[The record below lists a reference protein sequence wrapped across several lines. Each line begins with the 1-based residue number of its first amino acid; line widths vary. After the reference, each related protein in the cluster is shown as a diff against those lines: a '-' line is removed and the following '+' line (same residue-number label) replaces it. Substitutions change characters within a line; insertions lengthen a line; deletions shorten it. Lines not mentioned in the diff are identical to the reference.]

1 MNTRTA
7 LLPCLLLAG
16 LLLAGVSLHAQED
29 QECYWVLERSETKVS
44 ENIPYFSVSENRVT
58 YRNTHVGHVEGGNGG
73 LHFTRRTDEVD
84 IHVNWATPPSRVR
97 YMEEDRLGIEWHFGS
112 SPVYPG
118 ATDPTLMEIPET
130 WEITAA
136 MSTQRGV
143 ERSQAVFEPY
153 WDFDKAV
160 YGACASRESSGY
172 LTPISNATEGQMEYY
187 LPDGSWQLILQVRVR
202 VNSSSYFGTS
212 DPMST
217 ERYKPYFLVTTT
229 YYYRFEG
236 ELFQTFEQTERA
248 DPNPGENNGIDL
260 PWEIFLIPPGAY
272 VGWRIIKNRN
282 KKKKEPKPK
291 KPKPQEQEQEQPQEE
306 EEEEPETERVSI
318 YRMVLWKD
326 FGDTLVMDDPPVKV
340 GARIEEYTPDGECYD
355 RPDLTKLIQISGTQ
369 NARVTGQK
377 KEGRLMTAMVEATRE
392 ADGSCPEMAEVTFA
406 VNAPQGRFLDH
417 VGFYVIDAPAILVEP
432 SISFAAGQGKTLFM
446 EFRLWGAATKPDGLE
461 VTLDERGYRH
471 FSAELEQSN
480 DDPDLFRIHL
490 TESGEAKERAGTIE
504 SYDCTIRV
512 QPRGERPEV
521 TETFKINRIHLGLR
535 VELRALKGFLV
546 ELESTPDHDFL
557 PPIGSKRR
565 LKPAESRVDMQLVVV
580 DDSDPNHPGKI
591 GPVKP
596 DKGPIFKFEDD
607 FRGSVLFTDK
617 PTGDAA
623 GYVPSAGDLAMYEN
637 LFFRDFTG
645 ENVPSPCDLLK
656 FRYEFRDWMPD
667 GAFYGVIVATGG
679 FLVPPNRS
687 FAKVTVTM
695 TWHGQEF
702 KEELRV
708 PVNSQPYRIV
718 DIPPGGDLMRAL
730 AKYDN
735 EDLKRMENL
744 IDLRRKIV
752 MDRRFSELRPLF
764 YKVAVMIEGHDKAF
778 GFDDRDYEN
787 IMHIFKQFT
796 SGEIGTYFA
805 VKQTVSPDDETFDAV
820 VATIA
825 TMDRSI
831 PVIICR
837 IGLAIVTGGVS
848 EVVLTPVSAL
858 AEMKEYVDKGGDS
871 VWGGF
876 AQISIKIIAMELLF
890 AGLGKGFS
898 KIKQWRADRAAKV
911 QKLATQTKKIGASA
925 EKAAHNA
932 KVNQAFG
939 NRPGYSSASQAD
951 KVGSTAKKV
960 KETLKNAQEMADDAI
975 RSTGSSTGKQTGS
988 LITSE
993 LRKKGAEAAKKDAQK
1008 ILDDFRRVM
1017 NNPTATKEEMRRAT
1031 LALQGNKTAQ
1041 NLLRTNPSD
1050 MLRANYN
1057 AQMQQIYDELDPVVI
1072 KRLQQKIIAGGN
1084 RTQPPEIRVFKGAT
1098 GNAGNDLQLGRK
1110 IGADRDVTYQFK
1122 GSDGKWYD
1130 LNEQLMEDA
1139 YSEAFNEMQYKFIP
1153 GDKLERLKTIIKAD
1167 QAVVNGKFGLESY
1180 GDDLARIIDPSRQ
1193 AEKLADP
1200 ERIAQ
1205 TYIHKCKEW
1214 LKQGNKAHDTAEQLL
1229 KYGYEE
1235 EALHVLGY
1243 GEALIEEGVRQNV
1256 KQFNRILVPRIE
1268 AAVNSGF
1275 KVDYTKLMA
1284 KIRILEGLGN
1294 PPPKGVAS
1302 ITLEQARATLA
1313 EKFGT
1318 TIEAVVDE
1326 CGQAVIEVN
1335 AALK

>member
-1 MNTRTA
+1 MITSLVPR
-7 LLPCLLLAG
+7 LLLSG
-16 LLLAGVSLHAQED
+16 LLLSGFTLRAQEA
-29 QECYWVLERSETKVS
+29 QECYWVLERTETKVS
-44 ENIPYFSVSENRVT
+44 ENIPYFSVTENRVT
-58 YRNTHVGHVEGGNGG
+58 YRNTHVGHIEGDNGG

-84 IHVNWATPPSRVR
+84 IHVNWATPPSRIR
-97 YMEEDRLGIEWHFGS
+97 YMEEDRLGIEWHFAS

-118 ATDPTLMEIPET
+118 TLDPTLMEIPET

-143 ERSQAVFEPY
+143 ERSQAVYEPY

-172 LTPISNATEGQMEYY
+172 FSPKSNATEGQMEYY
-187 LPDGSWQLILQVRVR
+187 VPDGSWQLILQVRVR
-202 VNSSSYFGTS
+202 VSSSSSFGSS

-229 YYYRFEG
+229 YFYRFEG
-236 ELFQTFEQTERA
+236 ELFQTFEHTERA
-248 DPNPGENNGIDL
+248 NQDPGENDGIDL
-260 PWEIFLIPPGAY
+260 PWEIFLIPPGVY
-272 VGWRIIKNRN
+272 VGWRFVKNRKKN
-282 KKKKEPKPK
+282 KKKKEPKPEE
-291 KPKPQEQEQEQPQEE
+291 PKPQEEEE

-318 YRMVLWKD
+318 FRMVLWKD

-461 VTLDERGYRH
+461 VTLDEKAYGH
-471 FSAELEQSN
+471 FSAEIEQSN

-557 PPIGSKRR
+557 PPIGNKRR

-596 DKGPIFKFEDD
+596 DKGPVFKFEDD
-607 FRGSVLFTDK
+607 FRGSALFTDK
-617 PTGDAA
+617 PKGDAA

-735 EDLKRMENL
+735 EDLKRKENL

-752 MDRRFSELRPLF
+752 MDRRFAELRPLF

-805 VKQTVSPDDETFDAV
+805 VKQTVSPDDEDFDAV

-848 EVVLTPVSAL
+848 EVVLTPISAL

-911 QKLATQTKKIGASA
+911 QKLAAQTKKIGASA

-1268 AAVNSGF
+1268 AAVSSGF

-1284 KIRILEGLGN
+1284 KIRVLEGLGN

-1302 ITLEQARATLA
+1302 ITLEQARTTLA